1 MTKKYTSLLLLFL
14 NNIISAQVGVATTNP
29 TSTLD
34 VNGTVRVRSLPS
46 YNSEPAIK
54 DSIVISDGL
63 GNIKKVSSKQIYNS
77 NIKTFIKGSFTSTTT
92 LSLSIL
98 SGSARIPFDFV
109 EFDVNT
115 EFNTN
120 TNSFTPKQDGIYE
133 INVQIKSGGVL
144 NTSNNF
150 GVSILNNGVIV
161 NRTNFANVGILGINF
176 TPPIR
181 FLNTLV
187 QLKTTDVITFR
198 SNSDLVSI
206 TILGTKEDCFFT
218 IKQVR

>member
-1 MTKKYTSLLLLFL
+1 MTKKYTFILLLFL
-14 NNIISAQVGVATTNP
+14 NNIITAQVGIETTSP
-29 TSTLD
+29 TATLD
-34 VNGTVRVRSLPS
+34 VNGKLRVRNLPS

-63 GNIKKVSSKQIYNS
+63 GNIKRVSSKQIYNN
-77 NIKTFIKGSFTSTTT
+77 NIKTFVKGSFASTAT

-98 SGSARIPFDFV
+98 SGSVKIPFDFV
-109 EFDVNT
+109 DFDVNT
-115 EFNTN
+115 EFNTT
-120 TNSFTPKQDGIYE
+120 TNSFSPKQDGIYE

-144 NTSNNF
+144 SASTNF

-161 NRTNFANVGILGINF
+161 NRNNFPNVGVLGVNV

-181 FLNTLV
+181 YLNTLV
-187 QLKTTDVITFR
+187 QLTTTDIITFR
-198 SNSDLVSI
+198 INSDLLSI
-206 TILGTKEDCFFT
+206 TLLGTKEDCFFT